1 MDPPTELY
9 SHAAPFASLYVDGR
23 PRTRSGTTA
32 PSTAPTISAQFPAPR
47 NETAN
52 PTSDPI
58 PAPTTATMI
67 RLPINIYALIP
78 KILRRPAFDTL
89 ISVLVA

>member
-1 MDPPTELY
+1 
-9 SHAAPFASLYVDGR
+9 
-23 PRTRSGTTA
+23 
-32 PSTAPTISAQFPAPR
+32 
-47 NETAN
+47 
-52 PTSDPI
+52 
-58 PAPTTATMI
+58 MI